1 MSDADRLA
9 ELMDIFVALAAG
21 EAPRRAT
28 VVGDGSTLDGI
39 ATGLNMMAD
48 EIAERRT
55 REREYQRRLMQAERL
70 AAVGQLA
77 AGVAHEINN
86 PAAFMLS
93 NLTVARQHAERLAA
107 GLSAVREAAAAH
119 PAAAGAVEAALVREG
134 LDGVVADLAQL
145 SEDNVEGIRRI
156 ASIARTLLGFARVAP
171 DRITETCLDRVAE
184 DACRVV
190 AAEVAPRARLVKR
203 LEPVPPIAADHG
215 KLVQVATNL
224 LVNAAR
230 AIPEGDAAGNE
241 VELTTWAEGDRVWL
255 RVRDTG
261 CGIPLELQP
270 RIFEPF
276 FTTRPRGVG
285 TGLGLPVSAEIAR
298 LHGGEIRFTSQPGR
312 GSTFELVLPR
322 RTGLT
327 AQVVVLTPE
336 PAAPRG
342 RPRVLV
348 VDDEP
353 ALLAAYRRTLGHDY
367 DLTVAR
373 SGEEALALIHR
384 SPAWDAILCDLVMPG
399 LDGEGFLERLR
410 ASHPALV
417 ERVAF
422 CSGGAFTERTMR
434 FADGLGAELLHKPLE
449 RDQVDRVLRRLA
461 AGCGGER

>member
-1 MSDADRLA
+1 
-9 ELMDIFVALAAG
+9 MDVFVALAAG
-21 EAPRRAT
+21 ETPRRAT
-28 VVGDGSTLDGI
+28 IVGDGSTLDGI

-48 EIAERRT
+48 EIAERRD

-93 NLTVARQHAERLAA
+93 NLTVAQQHADRLAA
-107 GLSAVREAAAAH
+107 GLAAIREAAAPH
-119 PAAAGAVEAALVREG
+119 PAAASAVEAALAREE
-134 LDGVVADLAQL
+134 LDQVVTDLAQL
-145 SEDNVEGIRRI
+145 SADNVEGIRRI
-156 ASIARTLLGFARVAP
+156 ASIARTLLGFSRVAP
-171 DRITETCLDRVAE
+171 DRISGTRLDRVAE

-190 AAEVAPRARLVKR
+190 EAEIAHRARLVKR
-203 LEPVPPIAADHG
+203 LAPVPTVAADHG

-224 LVNAAR
+224 LLNAAR
-230 AIPEGDAAGNE
+230 AIPEGDVAANE
-241 VELTTWAEGDRVWL
+241 VEITTWAEGERVGL
-255 RVRDTG
+255 CVRDTG
-261 CGIPLELQP
+261 CGIPADLQP

-298 LHGGEIRFTSQPGR
+298 LHGGEIRFTSQAGR
-312 GSTFELVLPR
+312 GSVFELVLPC

-327 AQVVVLTPE
+327 PQVSLTPE
-336 PAAPRG
+336 PSSAAQG

-353 ALLAAYRRTLGHDY
+353 ALLAAYRRTLGRDY

-384 SPAWDAILCDLVMPG
+384 APAWDAILCDLVMPG
-399 LDGEGFLERLR
+399 LDGEGFLARVR
-410 ASHPALV
+410 AAHPELV
-417 ERVAF
+417 ERIAF

-449 RDQVDRVLRRLA
+449 REQVDRVLQRLA
-461 AGCGGER
+461 AKRRDR